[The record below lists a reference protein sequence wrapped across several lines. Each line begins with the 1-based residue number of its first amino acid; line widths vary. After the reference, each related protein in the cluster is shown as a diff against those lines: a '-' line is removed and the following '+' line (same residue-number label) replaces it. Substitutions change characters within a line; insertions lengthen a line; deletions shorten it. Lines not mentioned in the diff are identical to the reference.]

1 MKDMKVSKKL
11 MLGFGFLMFC
21 MLVLGILTIFEANKL
36 SKQSDEITNVYF
48 PEFVGLVQVKESFAD
63 AYLAMR
69 TYRLTNDVSNYAEV
83 TGALNR
89 MGESL
94 TELEQLARQY
104 PYLKRLPV
112 YIGSARDIFTAYRDS
127 VAESHTMILDIV
139 KNFDEMEKTGALIS
153 KLNADIRTLLT
164 QVMTA
169 AQNQPFLT
177 PEEDAQLHAH
187 EKLFLSSL
195 ELDLALSKMFSQ
207 VQNVL
212 ATRKVSF
219 FDAAI
224 ASLDAIVIQL
234 QGAITVTHDAAL
246 DAIFTKVTEGL
257 ATYREELLATQAL
270 WKESSR
276 ISNSRLGLSDR
287 LADSTAQIVDDVNH
301 TLDRLNVQSQSDLAQ
316 AQMVVTGLIIM
327 LIVVGS
333 AFAWYL
339 IRSIVG
345 PLTLGV
351 NFAQTV
357 AGGNLNATLNYNSR
371 DELGVLAGA
380 LREMVEAL
388 KMNISAAKQQADEAE
403 RMGNEARH
411 AMEQASIAQKEAENA
426 KRQGMLDAAEQLEGI
441 ADIVSTSARDLTKQV
456 RESGNGVSITSDR
469 LTETASAM
477 DEMNATVLE
486 VARSAGDA
494 ASAST
499 EARTKADNGANIV
512 RDMVGR
518 MGEVEQRAHQVKAD
532 MQSLGAQAESI
543 GAIMNVI
550 SDIADQTNLL
560 ALNAAIEAARA
571 GEAGRGFAVVADEVR
586 KLAEKTMQATVEVG
600 NAIRGVQTGVEGNT
614 KNVDNAVESILMTTG
629 LARQAGDALDEIVHM
644 VDLSADQVRTIA
656 TAAEQQSATS
666 EEINRALT
674 NINNVSTDTARAMDE
689 AMAAVSRLTTQ
700 TNNLDQLIQKLKEA

>member
-11 MLGFGFLMFC
+11 MLGFGFMMFC
-21 MLVLGILTIFEANKL
+21 MLVLGVLTIFEANKL
-36 SKQSDEITNVYF
+36 SRQSDEITNVYF

-69 TYRLTNDVSNYAEV
+69 TYRLTNNAANYTEV
-83 TGALNR
+83 TSALNK
-89 MGESL
+89 MGDAL
-94 TELEQLARQY
+94 TELEALARQY

-112 YIGSARDIFTAYRDS
+112 YIGGARDIYTDYKNS
-127 VAESHTMILDIV
+127 VAESHAMILDIV
-139 KNFDEMEKTGALIS
+139 KNFSEMEDTGAEIG
-153 KLNADIRTLLT
+153 KLTAGIRTLLT
-164 QVMTA
+164 QKITA
-169 AQNQPFLT
+169 SEEQPFLN
-177 PEEDAQLHAH
+177 PEEGTLLREYEQIYIDSL
-187 EKLFLSSL
+187 EFDLSLSKLFL
-195 ELDLALSKMFSQ
+195 Q
-207 VQNVL
+207 VQNIL
-212 ATRKVSF
+212 ATRKVDL
-219 FDAAI
+219 FDAAL
-224 ASLDAIVIQL
+224 ASLDALITHV
-234 QGAITVTHDAAL
+234 QGAMTNTHDASVVAGLTKIAESLAL
-246 DAIFTKVTEGL
+246 
-257 ATYREELLATQAL
+257 YRTELLATQKL
-270 WKESSR
+270 WKDSSA
-276 ISNSRLGLSDR
+276 ISNSRLGMSDK
-287 LADSTAQIVDDVNH
+287 LADSTATIVDDVNH
-301 TLDRLNVQSQSDLAQ
+301 TLEKLNTQSQRDLAQ
-316 AQMVVTGLIIM
+316 AQIVVTSLIAILII
-327 LIVVGS
+327 VGT

-345 PLTLGV
+345 PLNVGV
-351 NFAQTV
+351 NFAQMV
-357 AGGNLNATLNYNSR
+357 AGGNLDAELNYDSR
-371 DELGVLAGA
+371 DELGVLANA
-380 LREMVEAL
+380 LREMVAAL
-388 KMNISAAKQQADEAE
+388 KMNIAAAKQQADEAE
-403 RMGNEARH
+403 RMGNEARA

-441 ADIVSTSARDLTKQV
+441 ADIVSTSARDLTNQV
-456 RESGNGVSITSDR
+456 RESGNGVSVTSDR

-499 EARTKADNGANIV
+499 EARTKADNGAHIV

-600 NAIRGVQTGVEGNT
+600 NAIRGVQTGVESNT

-689 AMAAVSRLTTQ
+689 AMAAVNRLTTQ
-700 TNNLDQLIQKLKEA
+700 TNNLEQLIQTLKEA